1 MLFTV
6 IKIFAILSVVLGLT
20 EISEKFPKLAGF
32 LVVLPSIS
40 LLTIVF
46 SHIQYGDN
54 FDAIEFYKGM
64 LFGLPGLIIFYSSFL
79 ILKNFYL
86 CLLLGFVFLIIL
98 FFIYKYFGFI

>member
-6 IKIFAILSVVLGLT
+6 IKIFAIVSVVLGLT

-32 LVVLPSIS
+32 LVVLPTIS

-54 FDAIEFYKGM
+54 FDAIKFYKGM
-64 LFGLPGLIIFYSSFL
+64 LFGLPGLIIFYSPFL

-86 CLLLGFVFLIIL
+86 CLFLGFVFLIIL